1 VLPEPQSIT
10 DAMALYYSTEGE
22 CGFDFQGSRVRRR
35 IRHNT
40 SGVTWTKIEHQ
51 HQRDGGERYMSLSV
65 RRIPASFAAEILGAD
80 LHREPTHSLID
91 AVNTAVAEYAVIV
104 LRDQVITDEEQ
115 VRFSRAFGPLELPP
129 QIRLTGPFKR
139 RLGPELY
146 DVSNLNEHGDF
157 LPPESLQLASNR
169 ANEEF
174 HTDSSFN
181 ALPTKW
187 SLLSARILPP
197 FGADTLFVDTRAV
210 YDALPKELKERA
222 QDAVAEHYFWKTR
235 GRAGFGVITDEMRV
249 AMPAVPHPVVRIVPE
264 SGRRALYIGNHAT
277 HIVGWP
283 RAEGERFLDQLN
295 AFAAQPGFI
304 YTHRWRPG
312 DFVIWD
318 NRCTV
323 HRATPYDVFKYKR
336 DLRRTTINEYGPETS
351 STAAVINPR
360 ASTNGAL

>member
-1 VLPEPQSIT
+1 
-10 DAMALYYSTEGE
+10 
-22 CGFDFQGSRVRRR
+22 
-35 IRHNT
+35 
-40 SGVTWTKIEHQ
+40 
-51 HQRDGGERYMSLSV
+51 MSLAV
-65 RRIPASFAAEILGAD
+65 RPLPAAFAAEILGAD
-80 LHREPTHSLID
+80 LHQEPARTLID
-91 AVNTAVAEYAVIV
+91 AVNAAVAEHAVVV
-104 LRDQVITDEEQ
+104 LRDQAITDEEQ

-129 QIRLTGPFKR
+129 QINLRGPIRRR

-146 DVSNLNEHGDF
+146 DVSNIDEHGEF
-157 LPPESLQLASNR
+157 LPAESLQLASNR

-210 YDALPKELKERA
+210 YDALPAELREKA
-222 QDAVAEHYFWKTR
+222 QDAVAEHDFWKTR
-235 GRAGFGVITDEMRV
+235 GRAGFGVVSDDMRR
-249 AMPAVPHPVVRIVPE
+249 AMPTVTHPLVRIIPE

-277 HIVGWP
+277 HIVDWP
-283 RAEGERFLDQLN
+283 RAEGERFLDELN
-295 AFAAQPGFI
+295 GFATQPRFI
-304 YTHRWRPG
+304 YTHQWRPG

-323 HRATPYDVFKYKR
+323 HRATPYDIFKYKR

-351 STAAVINPR
+351 STAALQSSP
-360 ASTNGAL
+360 L

>member
-1 VLPEPQSIT
+1 MELENKDPRL
-10 DAMALYYSTEGE
+10 LYPG
-22 CGFDFQGSRVRRR
+22 GAVRRFPGKPAG
-35 IRHNT
+35 IAWNPYLSTNFGT
-40 SGVTWTKIEHQ
+40 SKASEN
-51 HQRDGGERYMSLSV
+51 RMSLSV
-65 RRIPASFAAEILGAD
+65 RKIPAAFAAEILGAD
-80 LHREPTHSLID
+80 LHREPSRMLID
-91 AVNTAVAEYAVIV
+91 TVNAAVAEYAVVV
-104 LRDQVITDEEQ
+104 LRDQAITDAEQ

-129 QIRLTGPFKR
+129 QINVLGSIRRR

-146 DVSNLNEHGDF
+146 DVSNLDEHGDF
-157 LPPESLQLASNR
+157 LPAESLQLASNR

-197 FGADTLFVDTRAV
+197 CGADTQFVDTRAA
-210 YDALPKELKERA
+210 YDALPGQLREKA

-235 GRAGFGVITDEMRV
+235 GRAGFGVITEDMRR
-249 AMPAVPHPVVRIVPE
+249 AMPAVTHPVVRLIPE

-283 RAEGERFLDQLN
+283 RAEGERFLDELHG
-295 AFAAQPGFI
+295 FATQSQFI
-304 YTHRWRPG
+304 YTHQWHPA

-351 STAAVINPR
+351 STAAVINPS
-360 ASTNGAL
+360 ASTI

>member
-1 VLPEPQSIT
+1 
-10 DAMALYYSTEGE
+10 
-22 CGFDFQGSRVRRR
+22 
-35 IRHNT
+35 
-40 SGVTWTKIEHQ
+40 
-51 HQRDGGERYMSLSV
+51 MSLSV
-65 RRIPASFAAEILGAD
+65 QQIPGAFAAEILGAD
-80 LHREPTHSLID
+80 LHREPARPLID
-91 AVNTAVAEYAVIV
+91 TVNAAVAAHAVVV
-104 LRDQVITDEEQ
+104 LRDQAIGDAEQ

-129 QIRLTGPFKR
+129 QINLRGSIKRR

-146 DVSNLNEHGDF
+146 DVSNLDEHGDF
-157 LPPESLQLASNR
+157 LPAESLQLASNR

-210 YDALPKELKERA
+210 YDALPSELRAKA
-222 QDAVAEHYFWKTR
+222 QDAVAEHDFWKTR
-235 GRAGFGVITDEMRV
+235 GRAGFGVITDDMRR
-249 AMPAVPHPVVRIVPE
+249 AMPPAAHPLVRIIAE

-283 RAEGERFLDQLN
+283 RAEGERFLDELN
-295 AFAAQPGFI
+295 AFAAQPRFI
-304 YTHRWRPG
+304 YTHQWRPG

-318 NRCTV
+318 NRCTI
-323 HRATPYDVFKYKR
+323 HRATPYDIFKYKR
-336 DLRRTTINEYGPETS
+336 DLRRTTINESGPETS

-360 ASTNGAL
+360 VSTI